1 MSFSSAKRFEVLT
14 RCSCR
19 QHSPQHVKASAWPLW
34 KGRAPRRRDPRRA
47 AP

>member
-1 MSFSSAKRFEVLT
+1 MSFSPAQRCEVLPG
-14 RCSCR
+14 CSCS
-19 QHSPQHVKASAWPLW
+19 QHSPQHVKASAWRLW